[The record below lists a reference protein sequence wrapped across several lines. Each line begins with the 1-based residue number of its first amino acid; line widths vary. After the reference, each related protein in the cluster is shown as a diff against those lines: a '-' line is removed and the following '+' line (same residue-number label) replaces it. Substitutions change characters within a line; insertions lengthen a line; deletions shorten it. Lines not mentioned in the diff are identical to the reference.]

1 MIMFEHESQHLDLV
15 CSTAGEIAMAGG
27 DLIMPGS
34 RADYDKVLAKIRE
47 SKENRLQAEQNAERL
62 IRLVRTL
69 KQ

>member
-1 MIMFEHESQHLDLV
+1 MFEYESQHLDLV
-15 CSTAGEIAMAGG
+15 RSTGG

-34 RADYDKVLAKIRE
+34 RADYDKLLAMIRE

>member
-1 MIMFEHESQHLDLV
+1 MFEYESQHLDLV
-15 CSTAGEIAMAGG
+15 RSIAG

-62 IRLVRTL
+62 IRLVRIL
-69 KQ
+69 KQN